1 MLVKSEKWSNAAKI
15 KGNGRRRPACG
26 HFLLISS
33 LSDAQVV
40 RLIAFGVEEFV
51 LVVEVEVAGEE
62 GDEA

>member
-1 MLVKSEKWSNAAKI
+1 MAACVKLAAI
-15 KGNGRRRPACG
+15 
-26 HFLLISS
+26 FLLISS

>member
-1 MLVKSEKWSNAAKI
+1 MAAGVQLAAI
-15 KGNGRRRPACG
+15 
-26 HFLLISS
+26 FLISS
-33 LSDAQVV
+33 LSDAQLV